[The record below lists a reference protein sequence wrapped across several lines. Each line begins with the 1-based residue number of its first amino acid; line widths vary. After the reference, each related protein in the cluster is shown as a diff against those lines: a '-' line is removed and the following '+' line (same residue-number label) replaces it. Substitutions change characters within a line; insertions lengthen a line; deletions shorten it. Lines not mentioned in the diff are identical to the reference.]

1 MHPNPIVK
9 LPQERT
15 HQCPCGAVPEYP
27 HGMCRKCY
35 AGMVW
40 HRRKNGP
47 ARRLP
52 AQARTPVS
60 RAEPDPD
67 ARRVHVA
74 REQQGGRLL

>member
-40 HRRKNGP
+40 RRRKNGP
-47 ARRLP
+47 ARH
-52 AQARTPVS
+52 AS
-60 RAEPDPD
+60 RRRRGRQSRERSRILALAESMSS
-67 ARRVHVA
+67 VHGKGA
-74 REQQGGRLL
+74 DY